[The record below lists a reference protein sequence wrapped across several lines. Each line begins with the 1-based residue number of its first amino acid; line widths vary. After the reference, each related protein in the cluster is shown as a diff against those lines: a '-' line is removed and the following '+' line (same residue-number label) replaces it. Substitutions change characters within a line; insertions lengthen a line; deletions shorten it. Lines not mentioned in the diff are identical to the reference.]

1 MVEAS
6 NGKLLGVVPAEPLF
20 DASADRSEQLLDRR
34 LSAVGSSHESVAA
47 SARLLQRQGW
57 PSGLSGE
64 ETFDESEDR
73 RYYFATVNQTDKYR
87 QLGWLLVAG
96 VDIECPGTFQQW
108 DSGSG
113 RCSTNLE
120 LILVLV
126 GILPVLCSLGWF
138 CDVRRII
145 SVERGDSRSR
155 LELATKNFEE
165 QNQRALK
172 DQKRRLDAM
181 KADVSYPPTWT
192 ENEDDKILVPVSPTS
207 AEFWD
212 VHDKLR
218 APPVEAFADVCPKS
232 GERSKLTGT
241 HHLSCLLAVLSY
253 RSRE

>member
-1 MVEAS
+1 
-6 NGKLLGVVPAEPLF
+6 
-20 DASADRSEQLLDRR
+20 
-34 LSAVGSSHESVAA
+34 
-47 SARLLQRQGW
+47 
-57 PSGLSGE
+57 
-64 ETFDESEDR
+64 
-73 RYYFATVNQTDKYR
+73 
-87 QLGWLLVAG
+87 

-241 HHLSCLLAVLSY
+241 HSTFSCLFLLACRVVLPIERVIVACSKLG
-253 RSRE
+253 RHGERVDHAAAPDPEPRPLHLLRHPATAAAWAERHDAGWEGGRDGGLARHRLGRCCEHLFRHPGWVHECDARCLSSTII

>member
-1 MVEAS
+1 M
-6 NGKLLGVVPAEPLF
+6 
-20 DASADRSEQLLDRR
+20 
-34 LSAVGSSHESVAA
+34 
-47 SARLLQRQGW
+47 
-57 PSGLSGE
+57 
-64 ETFDESEDR
+64 
-73 RYYFATVNQTDKYR
+73 
-87 QLGWLLVAG
+87 
-96 VDIECPGTFQQW
+96 DIECPGTFQQW

-126 GILPVLCSLGWF
+126 GILPVLCCLGWF
-138 CDVRRII
+138 CDVRGR
-145 SVERGDSRSR
+145 VQGGHRR

-241 HHLSCLLAVLSY
+241 HSTFSCLSCLLVVLSC